1 MTAEFTP
8 GISSENGAGQREN
21 GGPGRIDAHE
31 PTFYEVSDALSYAHA
46 FSTMEDP

>member
-1 MTAEFTP
+1 MTTGFTQ
-8 GISSENGAGQREN
+8 GISSGSGAGQKGN